1 MATER
6 IYAVKAVLGFL
17 ALILNL
23 IGYVPYIREILSKVV
38 KPQRT
43 TWGIWTILTTVAAVN
58 QVQNGGGFSSLF
70 FISTAA
76 LVATTFLLSLKRGQG
91 GASKV
96 DIVCLVLAIALFAY
110 WAIVRDTELSTYI
123 AVGIDTIAL
132 VPTLIKTYRQ
142 PETEIYTQWVLAG
155 IGGLLSLLAAP
166 RMEWVLIIYPLYV
179 FVANGAVVTVKYLRE
194 RS

>member
-1 MATER
+1 M
-6 IYAVKAVLGFL
+6 KAALGGL

-23 IGYVPYIREILSKVV
+23 IGYFPYIREILKNVV

-70 FISTAA
+70 FISTAL
-76 LVATTFLLSLKRGQG
+76 LVATTFLLSLKYGQG
-91 GASKV
+91 GASRV
-96 DIVCLVLAIALFAY
+96 DIVCLFLAICLFAY
-110 WAIVRDTELSTYI
+110 WAIVQDTRISTLV

-142 PETEIYTQWVLAG
+142 PETEIYAQWVLAG
-155 IGGLLSLLAAP
+155 LGGLLAMLASPSAD
-166 RMEWVLIIYPLYV
+166 WVLIIYPAYI
-179 FVANGAVVTVKYLRE
+179 FIANGSVVATKYLRE
-194 RS
+194 RTG